1 MIEDNRLENVE
12 KSEEMVASLQSAII
26 PEETSL
32 QSTIIPKE
40 TNLQQNTIIPEETT
54 IAHET
59 KNPTEP
65 HNHDQSTSI
74 SSPLSASASPSP
86 FPFPSTSQSSSAS
99 SIAEDHDGT
108 RDLELAPVVSG
119 PPYSAFGVWKKRYIV
134 GMCTLAAFI
143 SPTSANIYFPAL
155 NPLAA
160 DLGVSNTLINLTLT
174 SFMIFQGLA
183 PTVFGDLADMAGR
196 RPTYIIAF
204 IIYLGAN
211 IGLALQNSYA
221 ALFILRCLQSCGSSG
236 AIALG
241 FGVVADVST
250 SAERGSYMGIVG
262 AGTMMGPA
270 LGPVIGGILAQ
281 FLGWRA
287 IFWFL
292 VILAALF
299 LIPFTLTVP
308 ETGRNVVGNGSIP
321 PQGWNMTIIDWWKYR
336 KEQKSENELSRT
348 ATAESRKLA
357 QAELA
362 SKRQLRWPN
371 PLKTVYIVMEKDVAV
386 VLFYNALLY
395 TAFYDVTASLPQLFK
410 EIYNFNDLQ
419 IGLCYI
425 PFGSG
430 CALASIINGKML
442 DRNYQKIAR
451 NIGFSIDRKRGD
463 NLRHFPIE
471 RARLEIIWPL
481 LTMGLACYLCYGW
494 VLEKN
499 ANLAAPLILQFF
511 LGLFINGSFN
521 ILSTLVV
528 DLYPQS
534 PSTATAANNLVRC
547 LLGAGGTGIITIMI
561 DHMGRGWCF
570 TFIALVCIITSPM
583 LWIEL
588 KWGPIWREERM
599 VRMEKEEEGRKLRE
613 EKIREENEEKVK
625 GENEEQ
631 KVREEKVREEVGNT
645 NTQVMSNEG
654 KMNEKV

>member
-1 MIEDNRLENVE
+1 MSEGNRLENAE
-12 KSEEMVASLQSAII
+12 KIEEAVASIQGA
-26 PEETSL
+26 TA
-32 QSTIIPKE
+32 PKE
-40 TNLQQNTIIPEETT
+40 TKQFPKNSSTMEEVERS
-54 IAHET
+54 HEQT
-59 KNPTEP
+59 
-65 HNHDQSTSI
+65 STHI
-74 SSPLSASASPSP
+74 H
-86 FPFPSTSQSSSAS
+86 SSSAS
-99 SIAEDHDGT
+99 SITEEQDET

-155 NPLAA
+155 NPLAI

-211 IGLALQNSYA
+211 IGLALQNSFA

-270 LGPVIGGILAQ
+270 LAPVIGGILAQ

-292 VILAALF
+292 VILAAVF
-299 LIPFTLTVP
+299 LIPYALTVP
-308 ETGRNVVGNGSIP
+308 ETGRNVVGNGSVP
-321 PQGWNMTIIDWWKYR
+321 PQGWNMTIIEWWQYR
-336 KEQKSENELSRT
+336 KEQKSENGLSRT
-348 ATAESRKLA
+348 ATAESRRAA
-357 QAELA
+357 QADLA
-362 SKRQLRWPN
+362 SKRTLRWPN
-371 PLKTVYIVMEKDVAV
+371 PLKTVYIIMEKDVAM
-386 VLFYNALLY
+386 VLFYNALIY

-410 EIYNFNDLQ
+410 EIYGFNDLQ
-419 IGLCYI
+419 IGLCYL

-430 CALASIINGKML
+430 CAFASIINGKML
-442 DRNYQKIAR
+442 DRNYKKIAR
-451 NIGFSIDRKRGD
+451 DIGFNIDRKRGD
-463 NLRHFPIE
+463 NLRNFPIE

-481 LTMGLACYLCYGW
+481 LSVGLACYLCYGW

-511 LGLFINGSFN
+511 LGLCINGSFN

-547 LLGAGGTGIITIMI
+547 LLGAGGTGIISIMV

-570 TFIALVCIITSPM
+570 TFIALVCIAASPM
-583 LWIEL
+583 LWVEL
-588 KWGPIWREERM
+588 KWGPVWREERM
-599 VRMEKEEEGRKLRE
+599 VRLEKQAE
-613 EKIREENEEKVK
+613 EKKAKKDVA
-625 GENEEQ
+625 
-631 KVREEKVREEVGNT
+631 EVDAHAMQNDGT
-645 NTQVMSNEG
+645 T
-654 KMNEKV
+654 NEKV